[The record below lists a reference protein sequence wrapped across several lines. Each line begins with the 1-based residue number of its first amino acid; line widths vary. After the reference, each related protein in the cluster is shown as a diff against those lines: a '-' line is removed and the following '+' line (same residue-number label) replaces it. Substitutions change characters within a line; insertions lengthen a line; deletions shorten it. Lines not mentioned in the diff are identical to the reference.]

1 MTKVSRIDVSGRLGK
16 VERTPAGAYRIPAYV
31 TRVGVLEYMR
41 EDGSI
46 QREYRPSDEVSA
58 PASLESLA
66 DCAITDFHPY
76 SAINPMNHREFA
88 VGHIT
93 GAPAPAMDGDFVA
106 ATMVVADAREIAL
119 IDAGERVENSCGYDC
134 VLDMTPGVAPDG
146 TAYDAIQR
154 AITYNHVALLPKGF
168 GRAGND
174 VALRLDSKGA
184 PVIRLDSAGNSI
196 PPGAETSTMTVKT
209 TKRTDEDTSAAE
221 ESATSTD
228 AEVCATCGAPVDAEG
243 KYVAPAPADD
253 SKDAKSEDRA
263 DAALRKANSE
273 LQSKLDTANETIAA
287 LKSGRVDAKD
297 MQRIVRE
304 RASLERTAAKV
315 GLEESKFDSLD
326 DAALKRAV
334 IGKVFPKR
342 KLDGRDEHY
351 VEATYDSARE
361 VIANGEYRPTVAAD
375 VKPRTDS
382 NPGSVD
388 VIAATKAQLQKD
400 GVL

>member
-16 VERTPAGAYRIPAYV
+16 IERTPAGAYRIPAYV

-168 GRAGND
+168 GRAGTD

-196 PPGAETSTMTVKT
+196 PPGAETSNMTVKT

-243 KYVAPAPADD
+243 KYVAPAPVE
-253 SKDAKSEDRA
+253 DAKAEDRA
-263 DAALRKANSE
+263 DAKDLRRLNSE
-273 LQSKLDTANETIAA
+273 LQSKLDTANEMIAS

-361 VIANGEYRPTVAAD
+361 VISNGEYRPTVAAD
-375 VKPRTDS
+375 VKPKTDA
-382 NPGSVD
+382 NQTIGGDPLAD
-388 VIAATKAQLQKD
+388 VKEQLRKD
-400 GVL
+400 GAL